1 MSSDSPT
8 AAQQQLQQARRGGSG
23 PLDHYPCD
31 GPSLARTG
39 SLTPSGAFESTQKQQ
54 ARRGGSGPLDHY
66 PCDGGPSLARTGSL
80 TPSGAHTPSACLTPT
95 VPQSPFGDSSRQ
107 HRVERQRKMA
117 EAKGRT
123 GGAAGA
129 GLASPDVASL
139 KRKCETLETENRSLK
154 TFQSFMN
161 RKDSEQTTRIEQ
173 LEQENAQLRAENERL
188 REELAAARQTGMA
201 IPSMP
206 TMHAAGMAQP

>member
-1 MSSDSPT
+1 LGEAKD
-8 AAQQQLQQARRGGSG
+8 
-23 PLDHYPCD
+23 
-31 GPSLARTG
+31 RTG
-39 SLTPSGAFESTQKQQ
+39 GAVGMGMGSPDASSL
-54 ARRGGSGPLDHY
+54 
-66 PCDGGPSLARTGSL
+66 
-80 TPSGAHTPSACLTPT
+80 
-95 VPQSPFGDSSRQ
+95 
-107 HRVERQRKMA
+107 KMA

-129 GLASPDVASL
+129 GLGSPDVASL

-154 TFQSFMN
+154 SFQSFMN

-201 IPSMP
+201 LTSMP